1 MMRSLS
7 WPRPL
12 SFAGT
17 GSVDEWSQVRASAYS
32 TRVRGSVDETA
43 GLGGNRDIMVEVS
56 IDREMR
62 AKEEMEE
69 MV

>member
-1 MMRSLS
+1 MSGRKCEL
-7 WPRPL
+7 PH
-12 SFAGT
+12 T
-17 GSVDEWSQVRASAYS
+17 VRVYVVVWMKLRA
-32 TRVRGSVDETA
+32 
-43 GLGGNRDIMVEVS
+43 LGGNRDIMVEVS

>member
-1 MMRSLS
+1 M
-7 WPRPL
+7 
-12 SFAGT
+12 
-17 GSVDEWSQVRASAYS
+17 RASAYS